1 MWVDDVMREVP
12 RERFLP
18 HDVAW
23 QADVDAPLAIGYG
36 MTNSQPR
43 TVADM
48 LRLLDPRPR
57 DRVLDVGSGSGWTTA
72 LLAQRV
78 GVYGLVVG
86 VEIVPELVQMGR
98 ENVTTVNA
106 RIEQAGDELGWP
118 AEAPYDRILVSA
130 SARRLPEALVDQ
142 LSPDGGVLV
151 VPVESVMTRVVRH
164 GNERTITRHGLYRFV
179 PLQEP

>member
-18 HDVAW
+18 HDVVG
-23 QADVDAPLAIGYG
+23 QADIDAPVSIGHG

-48 LRLLDPRPR
+48 LKLLDPQPG

-72 LLAQRV
+72 LLAYRV
-78 GVYGLVVG
+78 GPEGSVIG

-98 ENVTTVNA
+98 ENVTEANA

-118 AEAPYDRILVSA
+118 EEAPYDRILVSA
-130 SARRLPEALVDQ
+130 SARRLPDALVGQ
-142 LSPDGGVLV
+142 LSPEGGVLV
-151 VPVESVMTRVVRH
+151 VPVGAAMTRVVRE
-164 GNERTITRHGLYRFV
+164 GYERTVTRHGVYNFV
-179 PLQEP
+179 PLQES